1 MILQKAI
8 PLFLSAIVRLSLG
21 IMSCKY
27 LPHSGAAFAFR
38 QSFNSFCTSKTIP
51 QRINCVKRE
60 ADWPAEATGRARD
73 ARLALDWPEWREV
86 VDQMVADW
94 READR
99 PVEAIGRARDAR
111 LEFQSAV
118 CTSYRTCGTASRM
131 AGDRW
136 THCYCMVSTVTFTNL
151 SILYNDNLINMY
163 PFHHLSFLF

>member
-8 PLFLSAIVRLSLG
+8 PLFLSTIVRLSLG

-27 LPHSGAAFAFR
+27 LPHSGATFDFK
-38 QSFNSFCTSKTIP
+38 QTFNSFCTSKTIP

-86 VDQMVADW
+86 DQRVADW

-111 LEFQSAV
+111 LEFQCAV
-118 CTSYRTCGTASRM
+118 CTSYGLVERQVEWLAIDGPTAAAWLVQLLLQTCPS
-131 AGDRW
+131 
-136 THCYCMVSTVTFTNL
+136 
-151 SILYNDNLINMY
+151 YNDNLINMY